1 MKANSLGMRRG
12 LLVLAGLAMVWWA
25 GQQGTPVKVSAAAG
39 TWYKGNLHTHTLNSD
54 GDSSP
59 LEVATWYREQGYR
72 FLVLS
77 DHNYLTEAAQ
87 FNPIIGAKEKFLL
100 VQGEEVTA
108 RFANK
113 HVHVNAI
120 DLKELLLPEQ
130 GSSLVETLR
139 KNVDLVR
146 KAGAI
151 PSVNHPNF
159 HWSMTS
165 KDLIQVEG
173 LTHFEVWNG
182 HPGVNNDG
190 GGESESLDQMWDAI
204 LTAGRRVYGV
214 AVDDA
219 HHFKKFGPTFSNPG
233 RGWVMV
239 RAGSLEAGKIAE
251 SLRAGDFYAS
261 TGVVLEEME
270 RSRTGLRVKIGQTGD
285 FKYTTY
291 FVGAGGQVLAKSGA
305 MEAGYAFKGNEKY
318 VRARVEAS
326 NGSVAWTQPVWRE

>member
-1 MKANSLGMRRG
+1 MHSVLLRRG
-12 LLVLAGLAMVWWA
+12 VLVLVAGVLAWWA
-25 GQQGTPVKVSAAAG
+25 GQSETKVAAA
-39 TWYKGNLHTHTLNSD
+39 TAQWYKGNLHTHTLNSD

-59 LEVATWYREQGYR
+59 LEVATWYRENGYR

-77 DHNYLTEAAQ
+77 DHNYLTEVDR

-100 VQGEEVTA
+100 VQGEEVTT
-108 RFANK
+108 RFAK
-113 HVHVNAI
+113 QDVHINAI
-120 DLKELLLPEQ
+120 HLKELVQPEQ
-130 GSSLVETLR
+130 GTSLVDTLR
-139 KNVDLVR
+139 RNVNLIH

-151 PSVNHPNF
+151 PSVNHPNY

-165 KDLIQVEG
+165 RDLIQVEG

-190 GGESESLDQMWDAI
+190 GGDAESLDQMWDAI
-204 LTAGRRVYGV
+204 LTAGKRVYGV

-219 HHFKKFGPTFSNPG
+219 HHFKKMGPAFSNPG

-239 RAGSLEAGKIAE
+239 RSDALEAGKIAE
-251 SLRAGDFYAS
+251 ALRAGEFYAS
-261 TGVVLEEME
+261 TGVVLENVE
-270 RSRTGLRVKIGQTGD
+270 RSQTGLTVKIGQTGD

-291 FVGAGGQVLAKSGA
+291 FMGARGEVLAKSGSL
-305 MEAGYAFKGNEKY
+305 EARYAFKGNEPY

-326 NGSVAWTQPVWRE
+326 NGTVAWTQPVWR